1 MYLYRAGTER
11 TPFLCKFQR
20 PLKPWTVVP
29 LNENK
34 RDMPKRI
41 QDGYNDTKAAFF
53 PNANTQKP
61 CKRSEE
67 VRCFRNTSF
76 LVEHCGFLCGI
87 PFHSL
92 GGHEP
97 RKKLAEQYTRIRKLG
112 FPTLD
117 MQFFVDFSL
126 LLERIA
132 SKGKDIREN
141 PFSGI
146 YPADEKN
153 HHPRTHQID
162 DTIYKTHT
170 LFPLVF

>member
-1 MYLYRAGTER
+1 MNA
-11 TPFLCKFQR
+11 FLCKFQR
-20 PLKPWTVVP
+20 PSKPWTFIP

-61 CKRSEE
+61 CKRSEK

-92 GGHEP
+92 GGHKP
-97 RKKLAEQYTRIRKLG
+97 RKELSEYHTRIGKLG

-117 MQFFVDFSL
+117 MQFFIQPAVFFKS
-126 LLERIA
+126 IA
-132 SKGKDIREN
+132 LKWKAIG
-141 PFSGI
+141 
-146 YPADEKN
+146 
-153 HHPRTHQID
+153 
-162 DTIYKTHT
+162 
-170 LFPLVF
+170 